1 MKLTS
6 LIIAAS
12 AFLLPAVA
20 SASVF
25 TVAATDNIYGAGL
38 STPPAPGGGGAGTLP
53 VGISVT
59 GSAYQFQYL
68 SGFVSPDSTKYSV
81 DANGVIGQ
89 NTDITYNGGLSA
101 SISDNGFSLVGVFLG
116 SSGQPVSAPSAL
128 DFSTGALGVNFT
140 SLAPQIGQVFF
151 IGDGT
156 NSSNQTQTF
165 YVPAGA
171 TELYLGFADGFN
183 FVAPV
188 GQYNDNVGSLNMS
201 VNAVPEPAP
210 MALMIAGSALLAVMR
225 FRNKR

>member
-6 LIIAAS
+6 LIITAS
-12 AFLLPAVA
+12 TLLLPVVA
-20 SASVF
+20 SASVY

-38 STPPAPGGGGAGTLP
+38 STPPAPGGNGAGTLP
-53 VGISVT
+53 LAIGVT

-68 SGFVSPDSTKYSV
+68 SGMVSPDSTKYSV

-89 NTDITYNGGLSA
+89 NTDITYSGGLSS

-116 SSGQPVSAPSAL
+116 AGGQPITAPSAL

-140 SLAPQIGQVFF
+140 SLTPQIGQVFF

-156 NSSNQTQTF
+156 NSSHVTQTF
-165 YVPAGA
+165 YVPTGA
-171 TELYLGFADGFN
+171 TELYLGFADGEN

-188 GQYNDNVGSLNMS
+188 GQYNDNIGSLNIS

-210 MALMIAGSALLAVMR
+210 MALLVAGSALMAVLR